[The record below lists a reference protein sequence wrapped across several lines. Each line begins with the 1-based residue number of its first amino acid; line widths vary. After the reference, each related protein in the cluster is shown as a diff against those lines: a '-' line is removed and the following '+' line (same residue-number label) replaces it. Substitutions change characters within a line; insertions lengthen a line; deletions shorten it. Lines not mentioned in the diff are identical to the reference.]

1 MKRMN
6 VILWIAGLFMVIG
19 FGSLWAQSSQEG
31 AITPKMIQSFK
42 SSFKIDSHTRAIMNA
57 VTSNDIKK
65 LALNHQMLMNY
76 DSLFSHRI
84 KTHGIT
90 NQARSGRCWL
100 FAGLNILRPVA
111 QKKLNAKNFEFSEN
125 YPFFWDKL
133 EKANFFL
140 ESIIKTRKK
149 PLSDRK
155 VDFLLKHPFPDGG
168 QWNFVVAL
176 IKKYG
181 LVPKTVMPETH
192 QSSNT
197 GVMNQL
203 INRKLRKDAATLRQM
218 SKNGSPVKKLRQQKT
233 AMLGEIYRMLAIN
246 FGVPP
251 TEFQWRYKDKDG
263 KLTPLK
269 TYTPKSFFNQVVGL
283 NLDNYVCLY
292 NTPNHPYNKLFQI
305 SLDRNMANYSD
316 MIFVNLPIDSLKSA
330 AFRSIMAD
338 EPVWFGCDVGKDSY
352 IKRGIMA
359 PAIYDY
365 SDIYG
370 VDFSLSKKD
379 RVLYRDSVPTHAMVF
394 TGVDVQNKK
403 PDKWLVENSW
413 GTKAGSKGFLIM
425 YDKWFNNYV
434 YEVVI
439 NKKYLPQSVL
449 KILKTKPIV
458 LPPWDPMYA
467 ILGE

>member
-1 MKRMN
+1 MN
-6 VILWIAGLFMVIG
+6 RTKAIFYLAGFFLIIG
-19 FGSLWAQSSQEG
+19 LGGSLWAQSSQDG
-31 AITPKMIQSFK
+31 AITPEMIRNFE

-57 VTSNDIKK
+57 VTTNDVKK
-65 LALNHQMLMNY
+65 LALNHQMLVNY

-84 KTHGIT
+84 KTQGIT

-111 QKKLNAKNFEFSEN
+111 RKKLHAKSFEFSES

-140 ESIIKTRKK
+140 ESIIETRKK

-176 IKKYG
+176 VKKYG
-181 LVPKTVMPETH
+181 LVPKSVMPETH

-203 INRKLRKDAATLRQM
+203 ISRKLRKDVAILREM
-218 SKNGSPVKKLRQQKT
+218 SKNRSSLAKLRKQKT
-233 AMLGEIYRMLAIN
+233 VMLGEIYKMLAIN
-246 FGVPP
+246 FGIPP
-251 TEFQWRYKDKDG
+251 TQFQWRYKDKDG

-269 TYTPKSFFNQVVGL
+269 TYTPKSFFEQVVGK
-283 NLDNYVCLY
+283 NLDDYICLY
-292 NTPNHPYNKLFQI
+292 NTPNHPYYKLYQI

-316 MIFVNLPIDSLKSA
+316 MTFINLPIDSLKSA
-330 AFRSIMAD
+330 TFRSVMAD

-365 SDIYG
+365 ADIYG
-370 VDFSLSKKD
+370 VDFSMSKKD
-379 RVLYRDSVPTHAMVF
+379 RVLYRESVPTHAMVF
-394 TGVDVQNKK
+394 TGVDVQDQK
-403 PDKWLVENSW
+403 PNKWLVENSW

-425 YDKWFNNYV
+425 YDKWFDNYV

-467 ILGE
+467 IF